1 MTKTPSPGK
10 IVEAQARLAADLAA
24 QSLSRALAAQLAVTG
39 ELVAALARNGTLPL
53 DQSADAL
60 FKAADLIMSN
70 LDRSPSPF
78 VATLTAPLQRH
89 ADALRALTNKPRPRS
104 KPRPRN

>member
-1 MTKTPSPGK
+1 MAKTPTPGK

-24 QSLSRALAAQLAVTG
+24 QSLSHALAAQLAVTG
-39 ELVAALARNGTLPL
+39 ELVAALARNGALPL

-60 FKAADLIMSN
+60 VKAADLIMSN

-104 KPRPRN
+104 KPRSRN